1 MTADDFALFPSLN
14 TVALTGKREGG
25 RERMSIGKLE
35 DDVEREDDVGEEEEG
50 EGSDEEGRRRR
61 DWKWLHPE

>member
-1 MTADDFALFPSLN
+1 
-14 TVALTGKREGG
+14 
-25 RERMSIGKLE
+25 MSIGKLE

-50 EGSDEEGRRRR
+50 DGFDEGGRRWR

>member
-1 MTADDFALFPSLN
+1 
-14 TVALTGKREGG
+14 
-25 RERMSIGKLE
+25 MSIGKLE

-50 EGSDEEGRRRR
+50 EGSDEEGRRRWR